1 MQDNFLI
8 EVFSET
14 DFEFISKAVA
24 EEQKYEF
31 DYLSIVTNT
40 LTVLGHMAVHK
51 RNYMQIRTR
60 DKTIQA
66 VVTGVEYTEKETK
79 IKYKSLM
86 ALLDIDV
93 YKKREDLSDISAEE
107 FIGQMIEDNFVNN
120 SDSLQNIAGLSVRYA
135 SRTIGAKLN
144 LKDNIHNIYD
154 LILTAFKKYG
164 IVVSFELNVMK
175 NTLICT
181 IGIPAFKEQRIIEGD
196 LANVLD
202 IDIVIKEYD
211 EAANKAII
219 IGEYPEDN
227 VLYGQTLERVFYLDA
242 RTGQTTS
249 TPEERVVPVVLKYK
263 TITIS
268 EESFEDDAYNEAADM
283 LYREENDN
291 SIKISFARGD
301 ALHQIDNFA
310 IGQSCMIIKNG
321 ISYKT
326 IFTGWTWNKT
336 ITLQF
341 GAMRTEYTKNMR
353 RFR

>member
-14 DFEFISKAVA
+14 DFGFISKAVV

-31 DYLSIVTNT
+31 DYMSIVANT
-40 LTVLGHMAVHK
+40 LTIPGHMTVHK

-60 DKTIQA
+60 YKTIQA
-66 VVTGVEYTEKETK
+66 VVTGVEHTENETK

-86 ALLDIDV
+86 ALFDIDV
-93 YKKREDLSDISAEE
+93 YKKREELSKISAEE

-120 SDSLQNIAGLSVRYA
+120 LDSLQNIAGLSVQYA
-135 SRTIGAKLN
+135 SRTTGAKLN

-154 LILTAFKKYG
+154 VILTAFKKYG
-164 IVVSFELNVMK
+164 IVVSFELDIMK
-175 NTLICT
+175 KTLICT
-181 IGIPAFKEQRIIEGD
+181 IGIPIFEGQKIIEGD

-202 IDIVIKEYD
+202 INIVIKEYD
-211 EAANKAII
+211 EAVNKAII

-227 VLYGQTLERVFYLDA
+227 ELYGRTLERIYYLDA
-242 RTGQTTS
+242 KTGQTTS
-249 TPEERVVPVVLKYK
+249 TPEERVSPVVLKYK
-263 TITIS
+263 TITIN
-268 EESFEDDAYNEAADM
+268 EKSFEDDAYNEAADM

-291 SIKISFARGD
+291 SIKVSFARGD
-301 ALHQIDNFA
+301 VLHSADDFA

-321 ISYKT
+321 IPYKT
-326 IFTGWTWNKT
+326 IFTGWTWDKT

-341 GAMRTEYTKNMR
+341 GVMRTEYTKNMR
-353 RFR
+353 RFK